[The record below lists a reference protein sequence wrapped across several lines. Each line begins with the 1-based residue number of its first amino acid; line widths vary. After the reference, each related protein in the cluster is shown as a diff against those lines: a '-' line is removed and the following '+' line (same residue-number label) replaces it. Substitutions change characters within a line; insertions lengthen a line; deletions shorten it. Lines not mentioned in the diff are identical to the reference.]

1 MKATT
6 VQRLLDL
13 NRQFYQ
19 QFAHPFA
26 ETRQRLQPG
35 VKRILERIPMDARIL
50 DIGCGSGE
58 LAHKLARRG
67 FRGVYVGIDFSQALL
82 DVARRRLAE
91 ANTSTTSRRI
101 PSPKN
106 NPSDRPHTPSLLTT
120 TDKDPTSSSPSG
132 EQDQR
137 SEANP
142 PHLSHSPLG
151 EGDQGGEANPSGEA
165 VAGREAPLNLWGGI
179 PNPLWPYLKPLAR
192 QMRHKPTPAEE
203 ALWQA
208 LRSRHLEGV
217 KFRRQHTLERFIL
230 DFYSHE
236 ARLAI
241 EVDGP
246 IHQYTPQEDAIR
258 AEYLHSLG
266 IRLLRFS
273 NEQVLSRLDEVLTH
287 IRHTLSP
294 PPSPLQEENRERE
307 ANPPH
312 ISPSPLGKGDKGGE
326 AYPSGKG
333 DQGDEAYPSGK
344 GDQGREANPPHIS
357 PSPKGEGEQ
366 GGEAYPSGE
375 RDQGDEAYSP
385 PEASFHFL
393 LTDLSSPSWPA
404 ALPLSQ
410 FDIVLAFSVLHHLP
424 GRDLRLAVLRQ
435 IHDLLAPEGVFIH
448 SEWQFQNSP
457 RLAARIQPWELINL
471 SAEEVD
477 PDDALLDWRRTSKP
491 RPAKDAP
498 GLRYVHQFSE
508 EELAALAAEAGFR
521 ILETFYSDGAE
532 GNLGLYQLWKRIQ
545 PPR

>member
-58 LAHKLARRG
+58 LAHELARRG

-91 ANTSTTSRRI
+91 ANTSTTSQRI

-120 TDKDPTSSSPSG
+120 TDKDPTSPSPSG
-132 EQDQR
+132 EQ
-137 SEANP
+137 
-142 PHLSHSPLG
+142 
-151 EGDQGGEANPSGEA
+151 
-165 VAGREAPLNLWGGI
+165 
-179 PNPLWPYLKPLAR
+179 
-192 QMRHKPTPAEE
+192 
-203 ALWQA
+203 
-208 LRSRHLEGV
+208 
-217 KFRRQHTLERFIL
+217 
-230 DFYSHE
+230 
-236 ARLAI
+236 
-241 EVDGP
+241 
-246 IHQYTPQEDAIR
+246 
-258 AEYLHSLG
+258 
-266 IRLLRFS
+266 
-273 NEQVLSRLDEVLTH
+273 
-287 IRHTLSP
+287 
-294 PPSPLQEENRERE
+294 
-307 ANPPH
+307 
-312 ISPSPLGKGDKGGE
+312 
-326 AYPSGKG
+326 
-333 DQGDEAYPSGK
+333 
-344 GDQGREANPPHIS
+344 
-357 PSPKGEGEQ
+357 
-366 GGEAYPSGE
+366 
-375 RDQGDEAYSP
+375 DQGDEAYSP